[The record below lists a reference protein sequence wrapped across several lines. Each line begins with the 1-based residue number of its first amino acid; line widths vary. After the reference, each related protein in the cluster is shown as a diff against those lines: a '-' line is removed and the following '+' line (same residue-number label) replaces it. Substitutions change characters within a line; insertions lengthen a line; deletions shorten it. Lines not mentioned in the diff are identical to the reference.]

1 MNIRVIG
8 KRIKIPIT
16 SVMNP
21 GIKRKNPPIGVKI
34 VFRKLSA
41 VGSKTDFLDCIS
53 SSFFNPWLRNKY
65 NPIIP
70 EKKIQSM
77 VLKAPM
83 LPPIA
88 MRVYISMKGNII
100 KNKKKFLI
108 AYVLYLFL
116 GQNINKQVFLVD
128 PRRNRKPLLI
138 YKVKSIVL
146 IL

>member
-1 MNIRVIG
+1 M
-8 KRIKIPIT
+8 K
-16 SVMNP
+16 P

-41 VGSKTDFLDCIS
+41 VGSNTVFLDCIS
-53 SSFFNPWLRNKY
+53 SSVFNPWLRNKY

-100 KNKKKFLI
+100 KNKKNGDWIEGEF
-108 AYVLYLFL
+108 
-116 GQNINKQVFLVD
+116 
-128 PRRNRKPLLI
+128 RKD
-138 YKVKSIVL
+138 K
-146 IL
+146 